1 MIHSMTF
8 TDTRSGRS
16 WNTRDDWGL
25 ALQTQPTFTM
35 PPVKTKTLDGPAMSG
50 LIDLT
55 TAITGYPVM
64 GQREGSFQ
72 FAAKARQAEW
82 QMLIS
87 TLAGILHG
95 QTLRVVLDDDPGWY
109 YEGRFAL
116 NVGECSP
123 RHAIV
128 TIDYSVGPYAWA
140 QESSAEPWLW
150 DPFSFVDGVI
160 GNGSYTDQRYYV
172 REDSVGTT
180 PVPLTFT
187 VSEVG
192 HARLTT
198 RFAVAADPDDPA
210 TKVTVTVD
218 DGSISVPIEIEA
230 GSEGYIPGLSMTAG
244 QWKRGS
250 APATV
255 TAVADTGSAVLT
267 TRFIR
272 TYNNADAFG
281 HIEITTTPKTLDFSA
296 AYPDAGVWPLDAA
309 GDAPIRPTFA
319 ATGANVILTA
329 TQDGAAVATITI
341 FAGDART
348 WQNLVLY
355 QGGWLYTGRP
365 AELTAATEDGTATLA
380 VNFRRGKL

>member
-1 MIHSMTF
+1 MIHAITF

-25 ALQTQPTFTM
+25 ALQTQPTFSL

-82 QMLIS
+82 QTLIS

-116 NVGECSP
+116 NRGECSP

-140 QESSAEPWLW
+140 RESTAEPWLW

-160 GNGSYTDQRYYV
+160 GNGTFVANFSAS
-172 REDSVGTT
+172 EDVTTT
-180 PVPLTFT
+180 PTELAYTATQTGIAFFFPSFT
-187 VSEVG
+187 VIGDNDVLMEIKAG
-192 HARLTT
+192 NET
-198 RFAVAADPDDPA
+198 R
-210 TKVTVTVD
+210 KTVTLAH
-218 DGSISVPIEIEA
+218 GQTASVPRLA
-230 GSEGYIPGLSMTAG
+230 LTEGRWLYMLEEVQVYVSTASG
-244 QWKRGS
+244 T
-250 APATV
+250 ATLGIAASLNIQN
-255 TAVADTGSAVLT
+255 T
-267 TRFIR
+267 
-272 TYNNADAFG
+272 DAFG
-281 HIEITTTPKTLDFSA
+281 HIEITATPRTLDFSA
-296 AYPDAGVWPLDAA
+296 DYPDAGVWPLDAA
-309 GDAPIRPTFA
+309 GDAPISPTFA
-319 ATGANVILTA
+319 ATGANVTLTA

-341 FAGDART
+341 FAGASRT

-365 AELTAATEDGTATLA
+365 AELTAATNDGTATLA
-380 VNFRRGKL
+380 VQFRRGKL